1 MVFGVSAYE
10 SGLDVLT
17 AIAFSFAVIAGAAQF
32 KALSLMQDQA
42 PTVIIIIVGLA
53 VNLRMALYSATLAPY
68 LGAAPFW
75 VRALVAY
82 STLDH
87 SFALAD
93 AKYRSDPSMTLPQ
106 KLAFF
111 FGATGPVGVIWIVG
125 TGVGAWLGTRI
136 PDWLALDFAM
146 PIAFIA
152 LVTPALR
159 TVPHVAA
166 AFTAAVLSLVFAAL
180 PYGLG
185 LIMAAFIALLLGAE
199 LERRMQA
206 AL

>member
-1 MVFGVSAYE
+1 MQSARQDFWKGFWGALPFCFVVGPYGMVFGVLAYE

-32 KALSLMQDQA
+32 TALSLMQDQA

-111 FGATGPVGVIWIVG
+111 
-125 TGVGAWLGTRI
+125 
-136 PDWLALDFAM
+136 LAQ
-146 PIAFIA
+146 P
-152 LVTPALR
+152 
-159 TVPHVAA
+159 
-166 AFTAAVLSLVFAAL
+166 
-180 PYGLG
+180 G
-185 LIMAAFIALLLGAE
+185 
-199 LERRMQA
+199 Q
-206 AL
+206 